1 MPIVKVTPRMMAT
14 ITALQRFQADH
25 GRLPSQRELL
35 PYLGFKPS
43 SVSSANSRMLELQRA
58 GVINRIPYKDRA
70 YRFVPGV
77 TIVCEY
83 PRKERSRV

>member
-1 MPIVKVTPRMMAT
+1 MTTVKVTPRMLTT
-14 ITALQRFQADH
+14 ITALQRFRADH

-58 GVINRIPYKDRA
+58 GIINRVPRKERA
-70 YRFVPGV
+70 YGFRPGV
-77 TIVCEY
+77 TIICEY
-83 PRKERSRV
+83 PKKERSRV